1 MMRLLLQ
8 VSTLVCALPWV
19 TELELDPVLPS
30 TDRALVAGVRV
41 VVDHRRAS
49 LPGYGHMAIHPY
61 PTELVDDVVLRDGT
75 TLHVR
80 PIRPEDAEL
89 ERRFVNGL
97 SEETRFFRFFYRM
110 HELSPGMLARFTQVD
125 YDREMA
131 LVGVVADAAA
141 PEGVSFVGVARFIQ
155 NPDNESA
162 EYAIVVGDE
171 WQGRGIARAMM
182 ERLIAFAKKKGLLR
196 LEGAVLK
203 ANANMVKFV
212 TGLGFEVHDDPSDPD
227 QHITVLKLA

>member
-1 MMRLLLQ
+1 
-8 VSTLVCALPWV
+8 
-19 TELELDPVLPS
+19 
-30 TDRALVAGVRV
+30 
-41 VVDHRRAS
+41 
-49 LPGYGHMAIHPY
+49 
-61 PTELVDDVVLRDGT
+61 VDDVVLRDGT
-75 TLHVR
+75 TMHVR

-97 SEETRFFRFFYRM
+97 SEQTRFFRFFYRM

-131 LVGVVADAAA
+131 LVGVVADADA

-182 ERLIAFAKKKGLLR
+182 ERLIAFAKTKGLLR

>member
-1 MMRLLLQ
+1 
-8 VSTLVCALPWV
+8 
-19 TELELDPVLPS
+19 
-30 TDRALVAGVRV
+30 
-41 VVDHRRAS
+41 
-49 LPGYGHMAIHPY
+49 
-61 PTELVDDVVLRDGT
+61 VDDVLLRDGT
-75 TLHVR
+75 RLHVR

-97 SEETRFFRFFYRM
+97 SEESRFFRFFYRM

-131 LVGVVADAAA
+131 LVGVVDDPAA

-162 EYAIVVGDE
+162 EYAIVVGDD

-182 ERLIAFAKKKGLLR
+182 QRLIAFAKKKGLLR

-227 QHITVLKLA
+227 QHMTVLKLV